1 MKTEQNNAPLQL
13 ALDQMGKPDLIR
25 LVIEIEQINSI
36 NPKDGREQINQVML
50 DRIPNYVF
58 I

>member
-1 MKTEQNNAPLQL
+1 MKKEQTNAPLQL
-13 ALDQMGKPDLIR
+13 ALDQMGKSDLIS

-36 NPKDGREQINQVML
+36 NPKDNREQINQVML
-50 DRIPNYVF
+50 DRIPGYVF